1 MKRAL
6 IIEFTKMTGA
16 GNDFI
21 VLDNRFYE
29 FSLPELS
36 MLARQSCPRRTG
48 IGADGILAL
57 AAPTHAEADYG
68 MIYVNTDGSEGT
80 MCGNGAR
87 CLARFARESGF
98 NKTIAL
104 MQTASG
110 LCEVHVPGEVD
121 ASVRIY
127 LDAPRNYHDSPNLA
141 NQVPDGIRS
150 VHYLW
155 PGTEHLVCLVA
166 DVSQLPLSSWGAAL
180 RSDPMLGPAGA
191 NINFVAIDPNADS
204 KLLHVRTYEKG
215 VEAET
220 LACGTGA
227 IASAV
232 VAHKSGLLISDTY
245 IVQMPGGVLKVG
257 LETDRV
263 YLEGP
268 ADKVYRGSMELTF
281 PLPETATHS
290 RYLRNWN
297 TAGSDN

>member
-6 IIEFTKMTGA
+6 IVEFTKMNGA

-36 MLARQSCPRRTG
+36 ILAQQLCPRRTG
-48 IGADGILAL
+48 IGADGVLAL
-57 AAPTHAEADYG
+57 AASTHTRADYR
-68 MIYVNTDGSEGT
+68 MIYINADGSEGT

-87 CLARFARESGF
+87 CLARFAHESGF
-98 NKTIAL
+98 NEKTAC

-110 LCEVHVPGEVD
+110 LCEVHILGEED
-121 ASVRIY
+121 ASARIY
-127 LDAPRNYHDSPNLA
+127 LDAPKNYHEAPSLA
-141 NQVPDGIRS
+141 NQVPNGIRS

-155 PGTEHLVCLVA
+155 PGTEHLVCLV
-166 DVSQLPLSSWGAAL
+166 DNVNQLPLNSWGAAL
-180 RSDPMLGPAGA
+180 RNDPMLGPAGV
-191 NINFVAIDPNADS
+191 NVNFVAVDSNADS
-204 KLLHVRTYEKG
+204 RRLHVRTYEKG

-232 VAHKSGLLISDTY
+232 VAHKSGLLVSDVY

-257 LETDRV
+257 LEPDRV

-268 ADKVYRGSMELTF
+268 VDKIYRGSMELRSLT
-281 PLPETATHS
+281 
-290 RYLRNWN
+290 
-297 TAGSDN
+297 

>member
-6 IIEFTKMTGA
+6 IVEFTKMNGA

-36 MLARQSCPRRTG
+36 MLAQQSCPRRTG
-48 IGADGILAL
+48 IGADGVLAL
-57 AAPTHAEADYG
+57 AASTHADADYR
-68 MIYVNTDGSEGT
+68 MIYVNADGSEGT

-98 NKTIAL
+98 DKKIVC

-110 LCEVHVPGEVD
+110 LCEVHAPGEDD
-121 ASVRIY
+121 ASVRVY
-127 LDAPRNYHDSPNLA
+127 LDAPQNYHDAPNLA
-141 NQVPDGIRS
+141 NQIPNGIRS

-155 PGTEHLVCLVA
+155 PGTEHLVCLVD
-166 DVSQLPLSSWGAAL
+166 DVRQLPLTSWGTAL
-180 RSDPMLGPAGA
+180 RSDPMLGPAGV
-191 NINFVAIDPNADS
+191 NVNFVASDFNADNRR
-204 KLLHVRTYEKG
+204 LHVRTYEKG

-232 VAHKSGLLISDTY
+232 VAHKSGLLVSDVY
-245 IVQMPGGVLKVG
+245 AVQMPGGVLKVG

-268 ADKVYRGSMELTF
+268 AKKIYRGSMEFVIPDLK
-281 PLPETATHS
+281 
-290 RYLRNWN
+290 
-297 TAGSDN
+297 

>member
-6 IIEFTKMTGA
+6 IVEFTKMNGA

-36 MLARQSCPRRTG
+36 ALAQHLCPRRTG
-48 IGADGILAL
+48 IGADGVLAL
-57 AAPTHAEADYG
+57 AASTHAEAEYR
-68 MIYVNTDGSEGT
+68 MIYINADGSEGT

-98 NKTIAL
+98 NKKIAC

-110 LCEVHVPGEVD
+110 LCEVHTPGEED
-121 ASVRIY
+121 ASVRVY
-127 LDAPRNYHDSPNLA
+127 LDSPQNYHDAPKLA
-141 NQVPDGIRS
+141 NKIPNGIHS

-155 PGTEHLVCLVA
+155 PGTEHLVCLV
-166 DVSQLPLSSWGAAL
+166 DNVSRLPLNSWGAAL
-180 RSDPMLGPAGA
+180 RSDPMLGPAGV
-191 NINFVAIDPNADS
+191 NVNFMAIDSNADS
-204 KLLHVRTYEKG
+204 GRLHVRTYEKG

-232 VAHKSGLLISDTY
+232 VAHKSGLLVSDVYT
-245 IVQMPGGVLKVG
+245 VQMPGGVLKVG

-268 ADKVYRGSMELTF
+268 ADKIYRGSMEIVF
-281 PLPETATHS
+281 
-290 RYLRNWN
+290 
-297 TAGSDN
+297 SDLK

>member
-1 MKRAL
+1 MKCAL
-6 IIEFTKMTGA
+6 IVEFTKMNGA

-36 MLARQSCPRRTG
+36 MLAWQFCPRRTG
-48 IGADGILAL
+48 IGADGVLAL
-57 AAPTHAEADYG
+57 ASSTHAEADYR
-68 MIYVNTDGSEGT
+68 MIYVNADGSEGT

-87 CLARFARESGF
+87 CLARFAYESGF
-98 NKTIAL
+98 SKKIAC

-110 LCEVHVPGEVD
+110 LCEVHILAEED
-121 ASVRIY
+121 ASARIY
-127 LDAPRNYHDSPNLA
+127 LDAPQDYRDTPNLA
-141 NQVPDGIRS
+141 NQVPNGIRS

-155 PGTEHLVCLVA
+155 PGTEHLVCLV
-166 DVSQLPLSSWGAAL
+166 DKVSQLPLNSWGAAL
-180 RSDPMLGPAGA
+180 RNDPMLAPAGV
-191 NINFVAIDPNADS
+191 NVNFVAIDSTAGS
-204 KLLHVRTYEKG
+204 RRLHVRTYEKG

-232 VAHKSGLLISDTY
+232 VAHKSGLLVSDVYT
-245 IVQMPGGVLKVG
+245 VQMPGGVLKVG

-268 ADKVYRGSMELTF
+268 VDKIYRGSLEFVF
-281 PLPETATHS
+281 PDLKRQHIPDTCVTE
-290 RYLRNWN
+290 
-297 TAGSDN
+297 

>member
-6 IIEFTKMTGA
+6 IVEFTKMNGA

-36 MLARQSCPRRTG
+36 VLAQQSCPRRTG
-48 IGADGILAL
+48 IGADGVLAL
-57 AAPTHAEADYG
+57 AASTHAEADYR
-68 MIYVNTDGSEGT
+68 MIYVNADGSEGT

-98 NKTIAL
+98 NKRVVY

-110 LCEVHVPGEVD
+110 LCEVHTPGEES
-121 ASVRIY
+121 APVRVY
-127 LDAPRNYHDSPNLA
+127 LDAPQNYLDAPNLA
-141 NQVPDGIRS
+141 NQIPNGIRS

-155 PGTEHLVCLVA
+155 PGTEHLVCLV
-166 DVSQLPLSSWGAAL
+166 DNVSQLPLNSWGAAL
-180 RSDPMLGPAGA
+180 RSDPMLRPAGV
-191 NINFVAIDPNADS
+191 NVNFMAIDSNADS
-204 KLLHVRTYEKG
+204 GRLHVRTYEKG

-232 VAHKSGLLISDTY
+232 VAHKSGLLISDVYT
-245 IVQMPGGVLKVG
+245 VQMPGGVLKVG

-268 ADKVYRGSMELTF
+268 ADKIYRGSMEF
-281 PLPETATHS
+281 VF
-290 RYLRNWN
+290 
-297 TAGSDN
+297 SDLE

>member
-6 IIEFTKMTGA
+6 IVEFTKMNGA

-29 FSLPELS
+29 FSLSELS
-36 MLARQSCPRRTG
+36 MLAQQLCPRRTG
-48 IGADGILAL
+48 IGADGVLAL
-57 AAPTHAEADYG
+57 AASTHAEADYR
-68 MIYVNTDGSEGT
+68 MIYVNADGSEGT

-98 NKTIAL
+98 DKKIVY

-110 LCEVHVPGEVD
+110 LCEVHAPGEED
-121 ASVRIY
+121 ASVRVY
-127 LDAPRNYHDSPNLA
+127 LNAPQNYHNAPNLA
-141 NQVPDGIRS
+141 NQIPNGIRS

-155 PGTEHLVCLVA
+155 PGTEHLVCLV
-166 DVSQLPLSSWGAAL
+166 DNVSQLPVSSWGPAL
-180 RSDPMLGPAGA
+180 RNDPMLGPAGV
-191 NINFVAIDPNADS
+191 NVNFVAIDSNAYN
-204 KLLHVRTYEKG
+204 KRLHVRTYEKG

-232 VAHKSGLLISDTY
+232 VAYKSGLLISDVYT
-245 IVQMPGGVLKVG
+245 VQMPGGVLKVG

-268 ADKVYRGSMELTF
+268 ADKIYRGSMEFVSPDLK
-281 PLPETATHS
+281 
-290 RYLRNWN
+290 
-297 TAGSDN
+297 

>member
-6 IIEFTKMTGA
+6 IVEFTKMNGA

-29 FSLPELS
+29 FSLSELS

-48 IGADGILAL
+48 IGADGVLAL
-57 AAPTHAEADYG
+57 ATPTHAEADYR
-68 MIYVNTDGSEGT
+68 MIYVNADGSEGT

-98 NKTIAL
+98 DKKIVY

-110 LCEVHVPGEVD
+110 LCEVHIPGEED
-121 ASVRIY
+121 ASVRVY
-127 LDAPRNYHDSPNLA
+127 LNAPQNYHDAPNLA
-141 NQVPDGIRS
+141 NQIPHEIHS

-155 PGTEHLVCLVA
+155 PGTEHLVCLV
-166 DVSQLPLSSWGAAL
+166 DSVSQLPLNSWGAAL
-180 RSDPMLGPAGA
+180 RNDPMLGPEGA
-191 NINFVAIDPNADS
+191 NVNFVAVDSDADNQR
-204 KLLHVRTYEKG
+204 LHVRTYEKG

-232 VAHKSGLLISDTY
+232 VAHKSGLLISDVYT
-245 IVQMPGGVLKVG
+245 VQMPGGELKVG
-257 LETDRV
+257 LETNRV

-268 ADKVYRGSMELTF
+268 AEKIYRGSMEFAF
-281 PLPETATHS
+281 P
-290 RYLRNWN
+290 
-297 TAGSDN
+297 DQK